1 MRTPF
6 IAGNWKMNKNP
17 KETQAFLDAVKG
29 KLPDASKVETVIGA
43 PAIDLT
49 TLVAGAEGTPLKTA
63 ITSLSVTV
71 NVVVIST
78 KPTKISTRRLRPS
91 LRTIFCRLS
100 AVVKVWL
107 SVKPVKP
114 KIGLLLKSKQLWQA

>member
-43 PAIDLT
+43 PAIDL
-49 TLVAGAEGTPLKTA
+49 
-63 ITSLSVTV
+63 
-71 NVVVIST
+71 
-78 KPTKISTRRLRPS
+78 
-91 LRTIFCRLS
+91 
-100 AVVKVWL
+100 
-107 SVKPVKP
+107 
-114 KIGLLLKSKQLWQA
+114 